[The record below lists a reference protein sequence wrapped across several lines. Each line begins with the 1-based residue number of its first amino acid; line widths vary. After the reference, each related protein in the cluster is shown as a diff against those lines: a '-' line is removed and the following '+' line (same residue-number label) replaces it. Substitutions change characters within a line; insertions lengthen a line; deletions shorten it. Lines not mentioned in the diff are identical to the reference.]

1 MSDDPRSRGRAADE
15 GNWMTVPSGIDR
27 RHEDGDHPLARVVV
41 FTFWL
46 IAVLLLGFVEWLF
59 FWLSSTN
66 GNGCP
71 SGGGLDLFGPTRT
84 GGAAS
89 DGALLTAIVIG
100 LSLWLAAGFLVL
112 WLRGRLGSVMFGFVA
127 VYGVSLLAL
136 WPIASLI
143 WGSRHCT

>member
-1 MSDDPRSRGRAADE
+1 
-15 GNWMTVPSGIDR
+15 MTVPSGIDHR
-27 RHEDGDHPLARVVV
+27 REDGNQPLARVVV

-46 IAVLLLGFVEWLF
+46 IAVLLFGFVEWLIF
-59 FWLSSTN
+59 CLSAIN

-71 SGGGLDLFGPTRT
+71 NGDRLEFVGPFRA

-89 DGALLTAIVIG
+89 GAALLTAVVIG
-100 LSLWLAAGFLVL
+100 LSLWLAAGFLAL
-112 WLRGRLGSVMFGFVA
+112 GLRGRLGSVMFGFVA

-143 WGSRHCT
+143 WGPRQCS

>member
-1 MSDDPRSRGRAADE
+1 
-15 GNWMTVPSGIDR
+15 MTVPSGIDH
-27 RHEDGDHPLARVVV
+27 RHEGGDRPLARVAV

-46 IAVLLLGFVEWLF
+46 IAVLLFGLVEWLIF
-59 FWLSSTN
+59 CLSAIN

-71 SGGGLDLFGPTRT
+71 SGDLEFFGPLRT

-100 LSLWLAAGFLVL
+100 LSLWLAAGFLAL

-143 WGSRHCT
+143 WGPRQCS

>member
-1 MSDDPRSRGRAADE
+1 MTDDPRSRGRAADE
-15 GNWMTVPSGIDR
+15 GNWMTVSSGIDHR
-27 RHEDGDHPLARVVV
+27 VDQPLARVAV

-46 IAVLLLGFVEWLF
+46 IAVLLFGFVEWLIF
-59 FWLSSTN
+59 CLSAIN

-71 SGGGLDLFGPTRT
+71 SGDGLYLFGPTRT

-89 DGALLTAIVIG
+89 GGALLTATVIG
-100 LSLWLAAGFLVL
+100 LSLWLAAGFLAL

-127 VYGVSLLAL
+127 VYGASLVAL

-143 WGSRHCT
+143 WGPRQCS